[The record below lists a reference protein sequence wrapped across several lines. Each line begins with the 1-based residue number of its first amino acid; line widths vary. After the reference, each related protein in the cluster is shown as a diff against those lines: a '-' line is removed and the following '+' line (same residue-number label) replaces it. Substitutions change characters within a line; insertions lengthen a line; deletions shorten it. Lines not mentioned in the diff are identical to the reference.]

1 MSDTDRVTV
10 RMPGYVADSVA
21 DIVEAAGRKQG
32 DKGFVDLADM
42 LRHGGRD
49 AEVSVVRQEAQ

>member
-1 MSDTDRVTV
+1 MSNTDEVTI
-10 RMPGYVADSVA
+10 RMPGYVADAIA
-21 DIVEAAGRKQG
+21 DMVEAAGQKQG

-49 AEVSVVRQEAQ
+49 AEVSVVRQEQQ